1 MGDRTVNSVE
11 LQQSD
16 ALEWVEFETV
26 ICEPEWVRL
35 GFGEFGKAVKFAG
48 VLMAV
53 ENGRTAGWAWA
64 WARVRV
70 RVSAPATGTRA
81 EIVSTLGGHRTVTL
95 TSLAD

>member
-1 MGDRTVNSVE
+1 MGGRKVDAVE

-26 ICEPEWVRL
+26 ICEPEWVKL

-53 ENGRTAGWAWA
+53 ENGRTAGRAWS
-64 WARVRV
+64 RVRV

-95 TSLAD
+95 TSLED